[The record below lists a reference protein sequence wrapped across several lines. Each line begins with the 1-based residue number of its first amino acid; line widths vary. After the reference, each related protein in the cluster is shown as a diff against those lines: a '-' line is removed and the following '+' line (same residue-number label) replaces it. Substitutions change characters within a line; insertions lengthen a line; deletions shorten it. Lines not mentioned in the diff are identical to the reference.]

1 MLGLRWYEVDTHIE
15 KTMADGKENGDIFNE
30 LVILLFQSSR
40 NSPFT
45 SMANHPVL
53 LKTSCSNY
61 PRRPGMPRAFVRIQY
76 LEFQ

>member
-1 MLGLRWYEVDTHIE
+1 MIWYDGETHVE
-15 KTMADGKENGDIFNE
+15 KTRADGKKNGDMINE

-53 LKTSCSNY
+53 LNTSCSNY
-61 PRRPGMPRAFVRIQY
+61 PRRPGVPRALIRILY
-76 LEFQ
+76 LEFR